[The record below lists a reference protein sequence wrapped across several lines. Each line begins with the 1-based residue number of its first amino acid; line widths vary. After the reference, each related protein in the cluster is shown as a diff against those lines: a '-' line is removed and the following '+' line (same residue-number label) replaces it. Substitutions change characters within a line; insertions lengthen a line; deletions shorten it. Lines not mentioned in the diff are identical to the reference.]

1 METVE
6 AVLNVDPAVH
16 AAREAGRSGPVF
28 KVWTFALAMM
38 AAGLTWVVPVSAQQ
52 TGTITG
58 TVEDA
63 ETGEPLASAQISVP
77 ALGIGVLS
85 SGN

>member
-1 METVE
+1 METE
-6 AVLNVDPAVH
+6 TALNVDPARL
-16 AAREAGRSGPVF
+16 ATLEADRSGLGF
-28 KVWTFALAMM
+28 KVLTFALAMM
-38 AAGLTWVVPVSAQQ
+38 AAGLSWVAPVSAQQ

>member
-6 AVLNVDPAVH
+6 AALNVGPAIH
-16 AAREAGRSGPVF
+16 TAREADRSDLGF
-28 KVWTFALAMM
+28 KLLTFTLAMM
-38 AAGLTWVVPVSAQQ
+38 AAGLSWVAPVSAQQ

-58 TVEDA
+58 TVADA

-77 ALGIGVLS
+77 AL
-85 SGN
+85 